1 MGYSITYNWYAV
13 YVRSRAEKAVYDRF
27 IDQGF
32 EAFLP
37 LERKLRKWSDR
48 KKWVEVPY
56 INSYV
61 FVKSSEKEYFDVLNT
76 FNVIRFVAFEGQ
88 AAPIPE
94 WQIDAMKKIVSSK
107 ASFHFT
113 SHKFQKGEKI
123 VIEKGLLAGYSGE
136 VIHDTTGKKKILIR
150 IDQIGYS
157 MVVEADILE
166 VKKVKSET
174 K

>member
-1 MGYSITYNWYAV
+1 MGYTITYNWYAV

-27 IDQGF
+27 IDQGI

-76 FNVIRFVAFEGQ
+76 FNVMRYITFEGK
-88 AAPIPE
+88 AAIIPE
-94 WQIDAMKKIVSSK
+94 WQIEAMKKIVSSK
-107 ASFHFT
+107 ESFHFS
-113 SHKFQKGEKI
+113 SHRFQKGEKI
-123 VIEKGLLAGYSGE
+123 VIESGALTGYSGE
-136 VIHDTTGKKKILIR
+136 VIYDSDKKKKILIR

-157 MVVEADILE
+157 MVVEMDILE
-166 VKKVKSET
+166 VKKVKT
-174 K
+174 

>member
-13 YVRSRAEKAVYDRF
+13 YVRSRSEKTVYDSF

-61 FVKSSEKEYFDVLNT
+61 FVKSSEKEYFAVLNT
-76 FNVIRFVAFEGQ
+76 FNVVRCITFEGQ
-88 AAPIPE
+88 AAIIPE
-94 WQIDAMKKIVSSK
+94 WQIDAMRKVVSSK
-107 ASFHFT
+107 EAFHFT
-113 SHKFQKGEKI
+113 SHRFKKGEKI
-123 VIEKGLLAGYSGE
+123 VIETGALTGFSGE
-136 VIHDTTGKKKILIR
+136 VIHDSDKKKKILIR
-150 IDQIGYS
+150 IEQIGYS
-157 MVVEADILE
+157 LVVEMGILDI
-166 VKKVKSET
+166 KKVKS
-174 K
+174 

>member
-1 MGYSITYNWYAV
+1 M
-13 YVRSRAEKAVYDRF
+13 RSRAEKAVYDRF

-61 FVKSSEKEYFDVLNT
+61 FVKSSEKEYFEVLNT
-76 FNVIRFVAFEGQ
+76 FNVVRFVTFEGI

-94 WQIDAMKKIVSSK
+94 WQIDAMKKIVGSK
-107 ASFHFT
+107 EKFHFS
-113 SHKFQKGEKI
+113 SHHFKKGEKI
-123 VIEKGLLAGYSGE
+123 KIEKGVLIGFSGE
-136 VIHDTTGKKKILIR
+136 IVHDSDGKKKVLIR

-157 MVVEADILE
+157 MVVEMDLLD
-166 VKKVKSET
+166 VKKVQS
-174 K
+174 

>member
-13 YVRSRAEKAVYDRF
+13 YVRSRAEKAVYKSF

-61 FVKSSEKEYFDVLNT
+61 FVKSSEKEYFAVLNT
-76 FNVIRFVAFEGQ
+76 FNVVRFVTFEGQ
-88 AAPIPE
+88 AAIIPE
-94 WQIDAMKKIVSSK
+94 WQIEVMKKIVGSKESFYFSSHRFK
-107 ASFHFT
+107 
-113 SHKFQKGEKI
+113 KGEKI
-123 VIEKGLLAGYSGE
+123 VIETGALTGFSGE
-136 VIHDTTGKKKILIR
+136 VIHDSDKKKKILIR

-157 MVVEADILE
+157 LVVAMDITE
-166 VKKVKSET
+166 VKKVKS
-174 K
+174 

>member
-1 MGYSITYNWYAV
+1 MAYTIIYNWYAV
-13 YVRSRAEKAVYDRF
+13 YVRSRAEKVVYESF

-76 FNVIRFVAFEGQ
+76 FNVIRFITFEGK
-88 AAPIPE
+88 AAVIPE
-94 WQIDAMKKIVSSK
+94 WQIDAMRKIVTSKESFRFSS
-107 ASFHFT
+107 HR
-113 SHKFQKGEKI
+113 FQKGEKI
-123 VIEKGLLAGYSGE
+123 VIESGALVGYTGE
-136 VIHDTTGKKKILIR
+136 VIHDSDGKKKILIR
-150 IDQIGYS
+150 IEQIGYS
-157 MVVEADILE
+157 LVVEMDILE
-166 VKKVKSET
+166 VKKVKS
-174 K
+174 

>member
-1 MGYSITYNWYAV
+1 
-13 YVRSRAEKAVYDRF
+13 VRSRAEKAVYDRF
-27 IDQGF
+27 IDQGI

-76 FNVIRFVAFEGQ
+76 FNVVRFVAFEGQ
-88 AAPIPE
+88 AAIIPE
-94 WQIDAMKKIVSSK
+94 WQIDVMKKIVSSK
-107 ASFHFT
+107 ESFHFS
-113 SHKFQKGEKI
+113 SHRFQKGEKI
-123 VIEKGLLAGYSGE
+123 VIESGVLTGFSGE
-136 VIHDTTGKKKILIR
+136 VIHDSTGKKKVLIR

-157 MVVEADILE
+157 LVVEMDILE
-166 VKKVKSET
+166 VKKVKS
-174 K
+174 

>member
-13 YVRSRAEKAVYDRF
+13 YVRSRAEKAVYERF

-61 FVKSSEKEYFDVLNT
+61 FVKTSEKEYFDVLNT
-76 FNVIRFVAFEGQ
+76 FNVVRFVTFEGQ
-88 AAPIPE
+88 AAAIPE
-94 WQIDAMKKIVSSK
+94 WQIEAMKKIVGSK
-107 ASFHFT
+107 EKFHFS
-113 SHKFQKGEKI
+113 SHHFKKGELLKI
-123 VIEKGLLAGYSGE
+123 ESGVLIGYSGE
-136 VIHDTTGKKKILIR
+136 VIHDSDGKKKVLIR

-157 MVVEADILE
+157 MVVEMDILE
-166 VKKVKSET
+166 VKKVQS
-174 K
+174 